1 MENESGVPLL
11 PESGDI
17 VIFVFVRIIFSTL
30 GCFGSCFPPLITLF
44 FLHSSLYFFF
54 VFPGFHFQIPHIIM
68 IQHYLPANEIILL
81 SSEYLLDCGKIVS

>member
-30 GCFGSCFPPLITLF
+30 GCFGSCFRSSFYFFHSGLF
-44 FLHSSLYFFF
+44 WYFFF